1 MTSTYTSFNQ
11 WISHEDVIQTYCGLL
26 FSCKKDEITT
36 FEGKH
41 AEPEENIL
49 SELTQIQK
57 EECLVLALFLVAM
70 SVHLSTWLTVSERN
84 FCHCVYGQFLLSA
97 EPFSCFVVILIFRPN
112 KSSYFH
118 LKLRISDG
126 FDSPNLSFRFNC
138 KANVCQVAFSH
149 SHTFAEAFCNSVL
162 LLGASFYN
170 EPRRF
175 YYSFNFP
182 NWKTDTLGRLIT
194 CLSFHSYWVSKVKLA
209 ARRI

>member
-1 MTSTYTSFNQ
+1 MKLWPLKANGQNQ
-11 WISHEDVIQTYCGLL
+11 KRA
-26 FSCKKDEITT
+26 F
-36 FEGKH
+36 
-41 AEPEENIL
+41 
-49 SELTQIQK
+49 QIQK
-57 EECLVLALFLVAM
+57 DECQVLALFLVAM
-70 SVHLSTWLTVSERN
+70 SVHLSTLLIVSERN
-84 FCHCVYGQFLLSA
+84 FCHYVHGQLPLSA

-118 LKLRISDG
+118 LNLRISDG
-126 FDSPNLSFRFNC
+126 FYSPNLSFHFNC
-138 KANVCQVAFSH
+138 NANVCQVAFGH

-162 LLGASFYN
+162 LLRASFYN

-182 NWKTDTLGRLIT
+182 NCETDTLGRLIT